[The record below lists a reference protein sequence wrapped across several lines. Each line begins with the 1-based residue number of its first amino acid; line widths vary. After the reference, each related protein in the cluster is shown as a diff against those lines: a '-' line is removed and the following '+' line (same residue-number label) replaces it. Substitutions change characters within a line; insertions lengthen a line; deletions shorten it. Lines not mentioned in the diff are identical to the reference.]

1 MKKFDLRT
9 PIIYVLTF
17 IILILLIVM
26 KKMDDEKKEKMLE
39 EKMVVV
45 EKKRKEKE
53 ELDVT
58 FPQKPEPGIKGIIG
72 LVIDDFGYRN
82 DEISDGFLE
91 LDARLTYAV
100 IPGHRHSTS
109 FGQKA
114 VESGYEVIVHM
125 PMENT
130 GKTYGEEEF
139 VLMTAMDS
147 ETIQRRINNAI
158 KDIPNAIG
166 MNNHQGSKATSDSK
180 TMTVLASV
188 LKDRGKYFIDSRTS
202 PLTIGE
208 KTMISFGVPTAR
220 RNIFLDNNNDLDK
233 IEEQM
238 NKLANSAKKNGV
250 AVGLGHA
257 RKNTLSVI
265 EKVVPNLLD
274 KGFVF
279 QFASQIVK

>member
-1 MKKFDLRT
+1 MKKSLNIQNLTIVTLIIIIIVLGASNFAALRKLDL
-9 PIIYVLTF
+9 LTRDSETKNQER
-17 IILILLIVM
+17 IEAVKDIEQDTLGVIV
-26 KKMDDEKKEKMLE
+26 
-39 EKMVVV
+39 
-45 EKKRKEKE
+45 
-53 ELDVT
+53 
-58 FPQKPEPGIKGIIG
+58 

-82 DEISDGFLE
+82 DNISDGFLN
-91 LDARLTYAV
+91 LSIPITCAI
-100 IPGHRHSTS
+100 IPGHTASKK
-109 FGQKA
+109 FAEKA
-114 VESGYEVIVHM
+114 VSYGKEVIIHM
-125 PMENT
+125 PMESEN
-130 GKTYGEEEF
+130 YSPGEDEYK
-139 VLMTAMDS
+139 LLTSMTS
-147 ETIQRRINNAI
+147 ELLENKLIQAFESL
-158 KDIPNAIG
+158 PEAIG

-202 PLTIGE
+202 SLTIGE

-265 EKVVPNLLD
+265 EKVVPDLLD

-279 QFASQIVK
+279 QFASQVVK

>member
-1 MKKFDLRT
+1 MKKSLNIQNLTIVTLIIIIIVLGASNFAALRKLDLLTRGSEINNQERT
-9 PIIYVLTF
+9 ETVKDIDQDTLGV
-17 IILILLIVM
+17 IV
-26 KKMDDEKKEKMLE
+26 
-39 EKMVVV
+39 
-45 EKKRKEKE
+45 
-53 ELDVT
+53 
-58 FPQKPEPGIKGIIG
+58 

-82 DEISDGFLE
+82 DNISDGFLN
-91 LDARLTYAV
+91 LSIPITCAI
-100 IPGHRHSTS
+100 IPGHTASKK
-109 FGQKA
+109 FAEKA
-114 VESGYEVIVHM
+114 VSYGKEVIIHM
-125 PMENT
+125 PMESEN
-130 GKTYGEEEF
+130 YSPGEDEYK
-139 VLMTAMDS
+139 LLTSMTS
-147 ETIQRRINNAI
+147 ELLENKLIQAFESL
-158 KDIPNAIG
+158 PEAIG

-202 PLTIGE
+202 SLTIGE

-220 RNIFLDNNNDLDK
+220 RNIFLDNNNDLDR

-265 EKVVPNLLD
+265 EKVVPDLLD

-279 QFASQIVK
+279 QFASQVVK

>member
-1 MKKFDLRT
+1 MKKSQNIQNLTIVTLIIIIIVLGASNFAALRKLDLLTRGSEIKNQERT
-9 PIIYVLTF
+9 EAVKDIDQDTLGV
-17 IILILLIVM
+17 IV
-26 KKMDDEKKEKMLE
+26 
-39 EKMVVV
+39 
-45 EKKRKEKE
+45 
-53 ELDVT
+53 
-58 FPQKPEPGIKGIIG
+58 

-82 DEISDGFLE
+82 DNISDGFLN
-91 LDARLTYAV
+91 LSIPITCAI
-100 IPGHRHSTS
+100 IPGHTASKK
-109 FGQKA
+109 FAEKA
-114 VESGYEVIVHM
+114 VSYGKEVIIHM
-125 PMENT
+125 PMESEN
-130 GKTYGEEEF
+130 YSPGEDEYK
-139 VLMTAMDS
+139 LLTSMTS
-147 ETIQRRINNAI
+147 ELLENKLIQAFESL
-158 KDIPNAIG
+158 PEAIG

-202 PLTIGE
+202 SLTIGE

-257 RKNTLSVI
+257 RKNTLYVI
-265 EKVVPNLLD
+265 EKVVPGLLD

-279 QFASQIVK
+279 QFASQVVK

>member
-1 MKKFDLRT
+1 MKKSLNIQNLTIVTLIIIIIVLGASNFAALRKLDL
-9 PIIYVLTF
+9 LTRGSEIKNQEKTEVF
-17 IILILLIVM
+17 ESIDQDTLGVIV
-26 KKMDDEKKEKMLE
+26 
-39 EKMVVV
+39 
-45 EKKRKEKE
+45 
-53 ELDVT
+53 
-58 FPQKPEPGIKGIIG
+58 

-82 DEISDGFLE
+82 DNISDGFLN
-91 LDARLTYAV
+91 LSIPITCAI
-100 IPGHRHSTS
+100 IPGHIASKK
-109 FGQKA
+109 FAKKA
-114 VESGYEVIVHM
+114 VSYGKEVIIHM
-125 PMENT
+125 PMESENYT
-130 GKTYGEEEF
+130 PGEDEYK
-139 VLMTAMDS
+139 LLTSMTS
-147 ETIQRRINNAI
+147 ELLETKLIQAFESL
-158 KDIPNAIG
+158 PEAIG

-202 PLTIGE
+202 SLTIGE

-257 RKNTLSVI
+257 RKNTLTVI
-265 EKVVPNLLD
+265 EKVVPDLLD

-279 QFASQIVK
+279 QFASQVVK

>member
-1 MKKFDLRT
+1 MKKSLNIQNLTIVTLIIIIIVLGASNFAALRKLDLLTRGSEIKNQERT
-9 PIIYVLTF
+9 ETVKDIDQDTLGV
-17 IILILLIVM
+17 IV
-26 KKMDDEKKEKMLE
+26 
-39 EKMVVV
+39 
-45 EKKRKEKE
+45 
-53 ELDVT
+53 
-58 FPQKPEPGIKGIIG
+58 

-82 DEISDGFLE
+82 DNISDGFLN
-91 LDARLTYAV
+91 LSIPITCAI
-100 IPGHRHSTS
+100 IPGHIASKK
-109 FGQKA
+109 FAKKA
-114 VESGYEVIVHM
+114 VSYGKEVIIHM
-125 PMENT
+125 PMESEN
-130 GKTYGEEEF
+130 YSPGEDEYK
-139 VLMTAMDS
+139 LLTSMTS
-147 ETIQRRINNAI
+147 ELLENKLIQAFESL
-158 KDIPNAIG
+158 PEAIG

-202 PLTIGE
+202 SLTIGE

-220 RNIFLDNNNDLDK
+220 RNIFLDNNNDLDR

-265 EKVVPNLLD
+265 EKVVPDLLD

-279 QFASQIVK
+279 QFASQVVK

>member
-1 MKKFDLRT
+1 MKKSLNIQNLTIVTLIIIIIVLGASNFAALRKLDL
-9 PIIYVLTF
+9 LTRGSE
-17 IILILLIVM
+17 IKYQERAEAVKDIDQDTLGVIV
-26 KKMDDEKKEKMLE
+26 
-39 EKMVVV
+39 
-45 EKKRKEKE
+45 
-53 ELDVT
+53 
-58 FPQKPEPGIKGIIG
+58 

-82 DEISDGFLE
+82 DNISDGFLN
-91 LDARLTYAV
+91 LSIPITCAI
-100 IPGHRHSTS
+100 IPGHTASKK
-109 FGQKA
+109 FAEKA
-114 VESGYEVIVHM
+114 VSYGKEVIIHM
-125 PMENT
+125 PMESEN
-130 GKTYGEEEF
+130 YSPGEDEYK
-139 VLMTAMDS
+139 LLTSMTSDLL
-147 ETIQRRINNAI
+147 ENKLIQAFESL
-158 KDIPNAIG
+158 PEAIG

-202 PLTIGE
+202 SLTIGE

-257 RKNTLSVI
+257 RKNTLSTL
-265 EKVVPNLLD
+265 EKVVPGLLD

>member
-1 MKKFDLRT
+1 MKKSLNIQNLTIVTLIIIIIVLGASNFAALRKLDLLTRDSEIKNQERT
-9 PIIYVLTF
+9 EAVKDIDQDTLGV
-17 IILILLIVM
+17 IV
-26 KKMDDEKKEKMLE
+26 
-39 EKMVVV
+39 
-45 EKKRKEKE
+45 
-53 ELDVT
+53 
-58 FPQKPEPGIKGIIG
+58 

-82 DEISDGFLE
+82 DNISDGFLN
-91 LDARLTYAV
+91 LSIPITCAI
-100 IPGHRHSTS
+100 IPGHTASKK
-109 FGQKA
+109 FAEKA
-114 VESGYEVIVHM
+114 VSYGKEVIIHM
-125 PMENT
+125 PMESEN
-130 GKTYGEEEF
+130 YSPGEDEYK
-139 VLMTAMDS
+139 LLTSMTS
-147 ETIQRRINNAI
+147 ELLENKLIQAFESL
-158 KDIPNAIG
+158 PEAIG

-202 PLTIGE
+202 SLTIGE

-265 EKVVPNLLD
+265 EKVVPDLLD

-279 QFASQIVK
+279 QFASQVVK

>member
-1 MKKFDLRT
+1 MKKSLNIQNLTIVTLIIIIIVLGASNFAALRKLDLLTRDSEIKNQERT
-9 PIIYVLTF
+9 ETVKDIDQDTLGV
-17 IILILLIVM
+17 IV
-26 KKMDDEKKEKMLE
+26 
-39 EKMVVV
+39 
-45 EKKRKEKE
+45 
-53 ELDVT
+53 
-58 FPQKPEPGIKGIIG
+58 

-82 DEISDGFLE
+82 DNISDGFLN
-91 LDARLTYAV
+91 LSIPITCAI
-100 IPGHRHSTS
+100 IPGHTASKK
-109 FGQKA
+109 FAEKA
-114 VESGYEVIVHM
+114 VSYGKEVIIHM
-125 PMENT
+125 PMESEN
-130 GKTYGEEEF
+130 YSPGEDEYK
-139 VLMTAMDS
+139 LLTSMTS
-147 ETIQRRINNAI
+147 ELLENKLIQAFESL
-158 KDIPNAIG
+158 PEAIG

-202 PLTIGE
+202 SLTIGE

-220 RNIFLDNNNDLDK
+220 RNIFLDNNNDLDR

-265 EKVVPNLLD
+265 EKVVPHLLD

-279 QFASQIVK
+279 QFASQVVK

>member
-1 MKKFDLRT
+1 MKKSLNIQNLTIVTLIIIIIVLGASNFAALRKLDLLTRGSEIKNQERT
-9 PIIYVLTF
+9 ETVKDIDQDTLGV
-17 IILILLIVM
+17 IV
-26 KKMDDEKKEKMLE
+26 
-39 EKMVVV
+39 
-45 EKKRKEKE
+45 
-53 ELDVT
+53 
-58 FPQKPEPGIKGIIG
+58 

-82 DEISDGFLE
+82 DNISDGFLN
-91 LDARLTYAV
+91 LSIPITCAI
-100 IPGHRHSTS
+100 IPGHTASKK
-109 FGQKA
+109 FAEKA
-114 VESGYEVIVHM
+114 VSYGKEVIIHM
-125 PMENT
+125 PMESEN
-130 GKTYGEEEF
+130 YSPGEDEYK
-139 VLMTAMDS
+139 LLTSMTS
-147 ETIQRRINNAI
+147 ELLENKLIQAFESL
-158 KDIPNAIG
+158 PEAIG

-202 PLTIGE
+202 SLTIGE

-265 EKVVPNLLD
+265 EKVVPDLLD

-279 QFASQIVK
+279 QFASQVVK

>member
-1 MKKFDLRT
+1 MKKSLNIQNLTIVTLIIIIIVLGASNFAALRKLDL
-9 PIIYVLTF
+9 LTRGSE
-17 IILILLIVM
+17 I
-26 KKMDDEKKEKMLE
+26 KNQE
-39 EKMVVV
+39 
-45 EKKRKEKE
+45 RKEVVKE
-53 ELDVT
+53 IDQDTLGV
-58 FPQKPEPGIKGIIG
+58 IV

-82 DEISDGFLE
+82 DNISDGFLN
-91 LDARLTYAV
+91 LSIPITCAI
-100 IPGHRHSTS
+100 IPGHTASKK
-109 FGQKA
+109 FAEKA
-114 VESGYEVIVHM
+114 VSYGKEVIIHM
-125 PMENT
+125 PMESEN
-130 GKTYGEEEF
+130 YSPGEDEYK
-139 VLMTAMDS
+139 LLTSMTS
-147 ETIQRRINNAI
+147 ELLEYKLIQAFESL
-158 KDIPNAIG
+158 PEAIG

-202 PLTIGE
+202 SLTIGE

-265 EKVVPNLLD
+265 EKVVPDLLD

-279 QFASQIVK
+279 QFASQVVK

>member
-1 MKKFDLRT
+1 MKKSLNIQNLTIVTLIIIIIVLGASNFAALRKLDLLTRGSEIKNQERT
-9 PIIYVLTF
+9 EAVKDINQDTLGV
-17 IILILLIVM
+17 IV
-26 KKMDDEKKEKMLE
+26 
-39 EKMVVV
+39 
-45 EKKRKEKE
+45 
-53 ELDVT
+53 
-58 FPQKPEPGIKGIIG
+58 

-82 DEISDGFLE
+82 DNISDGFLN
-91 LDARLTYAV
+91 LSIPITCAI
-100 IPGHRHSTS
+100 IPGHTASKK
-109 FGQKA
+109 FAEKA
-114 VESGYEVIVHM
+114 VSYGKEVIIHM
-125 PMENT
+125 PMESEN
-130 GKTYGEEEF
+130 YSPGEDEYK
-139 VLMTAMDS
+139 LLTSMTS
-147 ETIQRRINNAI
+147 ELLENKLIQAFESL
-158 KDIPNAIG
+158 PEAIG

-202 PLTIGE
+202 SLTIGE

-257 RKNTLSVI
+257 RKNTLTVI
-265 EKVVPNLLD
+265 EKVVPDLLD

-279 QFASQIVK
+279 QFASQVVK

>member
-1 MKKFDLRT
+1 MKKSLNIQNLTIVTLIIIIIVLGASNFAALRKLD
-9 PIIYVLTF
+9 ILTRSSE
-17 IILILLIVM
+17 IKNQEKTEAVKVVDQDTLGVIV
-26 KKMDDEKKEKMLE
+26 
-39 EKMVVV
+39 
-45 EKKRKEKE
+45 
-53 ELDVT
+53 
-58 FPQKPEPGIKGIIG
+58 

-82 DEISDGFLE
+82 DNISDGFLN
-91 LDARLTYAV
+91 LSIPITCAI
-100 IPGHRHSTS
+100 IPGHTASKK
-109 FGQKA
+109 FAEKA
-114 VESGYEVIVHM
+114 VSYGKEVIIHM
-125 PMENT
+125 PMESEN
-130 GKTYGEEEF
+130 YSPGEDEYK
-139 VLMTAMDS
+139 LLTSMTS
-147 ETIQRRINNAI
+147 ELLENKLIQAFESL
-158 KDIPNAIG
+158 PEAIG

-202 PLTIGE
+202 SLTIGE

-233 IEEQM
+233 IEEQI

-265 EKVVPNLLD
+265 EKVLPDLLD

-279 QFASQIVK
+279 QFASQVVK

>member
-1 MKKFDLRT
+1 MKKSLNIQNLTIVTLIIIIIVLGASNFAALRKLDLLTRGSEIKNQERT
-9 PIIYVLTF
+9 EAVEGIDQDTLGV
-17 IILILLIVM
+17 IV
-26 KKMDDEKKEKMLE
+26 
-39 EKMVVV
+39 
-45 EKKRKEKE
+45 
-53 ELDVT
+53 
-58 FPQKPEPGIKGIIG
+58 

-82 DEISDGFLE
+82 DNISDGFLN
-91 LDARLTYAV
+91 LSIPITCAI
-100 IPGHRHSTS
+100 IPGHTASKK
-109 FGQKA
+109 FAEKA
-114 VESGYEVIVHM
+114 VSYGKEVIIHM
-125 PMENT
+125 PMESEN
-130 GKTYGEEEF
+130 YSPGEDEYK
-139 VLMTAMDS
+139 LLTSMTS
-147 ETIQRRINNAI
+147 ELLENKLIQAFESL
-158 KDIPNAIG
+158 PEAIG

-202 PLTIGE
+202 SLTIGE

-220 RNIFLDNNNDLDK
+220 RNIFLDNNNDLDR

-265 EKVVPNLLD
+265 EKVVPDLLD

-279 QFASQIVK
+279 QFASQVVK

>member
-1 MKKFDLRT
+1 MKKSLNIQNLTIVTLIIIIIVLGASNFAALRKLDL
-9 PIIYVLTF
+9 LTRDSETKNQER
-17 IILILLIVM
+17 IEAVKDIDQDTLGVIV
-26 KKMDDEKKEKMLE
+26 
-39 EKMVVV
+39 
-45 EKKRKEKE
+45 
-53 ELDVT
+53 
-58 FPQKPEPGIKGIIG
+58 

-82 DEISDGFLE
+82 DNISDGFLN
-91 LDARLTYAV
+91 LSIPITCAI
-100 IPGHRHSTS
+100 IPGHTASKK
-109 FGQKA
+109 FAEKA
-114 VESGYEVIVHM
+114 VSYGKEVIIHM
-125 PMENT
+125 PMESEN
-130 GKTYGEEEF
+130 YSPGEDEYK
-139 VLMTAMDS
+139 LLTSMTS
-147 ETIQRRINNAI
+147 ELLENKLIQAFESL
-158 KDIPNAIG
+158 PEAIG

-202 PLTIGE
+202 SLTIGE

-265 EKVVPNLLD
+265 EKVVPDLLD

-279 QFASQIVK
+279 QFASQVVK

>member
-1 MKKFDLRT
+1 MKKSLNIQNLTIVTLIIIIIVLGASNFAALRKLDLLTRGSEIKNQERT
-9 PIIYVLTF
+9 EAVKDIDQDTLGV
-17 IILILLIVM
+17 IV
-26 KKMDDEKKEKMLE
+26 
-39 EKMVVV
+39 
-45 EKKRKEKE
+45 
-53 ELDVT
+53 
-58 FPQKPEPGIKGIIG
+58 

-82 DEISDGFLE
+82 DNISDGFLN
-91 LDARLTYAV
+91 LSIPITCAI
-100 IPGHRHSTS
+100 IPGHTASKK
-109 FGQKA
+109 FAEKA
-114 VESGYEVIVHM
+114 VSYGKEVIIHM
-125 PMENT
+125 PMESEN
-130 GKTYGEEEF
+130 YSPGEDEYK
-139 VLMTAMDS
+139 LLTSMTS
-147 ETIQRRINNAI
+147 ELLENKLIQAFESL
-158 KDIPNAIG
+158 PEAIG

-202 PLTIGE
+202 SLTIGE

-265 EKVVPNLLD
+265 EKVVPGLLD

-279 QFASQIVK
+279 QFASQVVK

>member
-1 MKKFDLRT
+1 MKKSLNIQNFTIVTLIIIIIVLGASNFAALRKLDLLTRGSEIKNQERT
-9 PIIYVLTF
+9 ETVKDIDQDTLGV
-17 IILILLIVM
+17 IV
-26 KKMDDEKKEKMLE
+26 
-39 EKMVVV
+39 
-45 EKKRKEKE
+45 
-53 ELDVT
+53 
-58 FPQKPEPGIKGIIG
+58 

-82 DEISDGFLE
+82 DNISDGFLN
-91 LDARLTYAV
+91 LSIPITCAI
-100 IPGHRHSTS
+100 IPGHTASKK
-109 FGQKA
+109 FAEKA
-114 VESGYEVIVHM
+114 VSYGKEVIIHM
-125 PMENT
+125 PMESEN
-130 GKTYGEEEF
+130 YSPGEDEYK
-139 VLMTAMDS
+139 LLTSMTS
-147 ETIQRRINNAI
+147 ELLENKLIQAFESL
-158 KDIPNAIG
+158 PEAIG

-202 PLTIGE
+202 SLTIGE

-220 RNIFLDNNNDLDK
+220 RNIFLDNNNDLDR

-265 EKVVPNLLD
+265 EKVVPDLLD

-279 QFASQIVK
+279 QFASQVVK

>member
-1 MKKFDLRT
+1 MKKSLNIQNLTIVTLIIIIIVLGASNFAALRKLDLLTRDSEIKNQERT
-9 PIIYVLTF
+9 EAVKDIDQDTLGV
-17 IILILLIVM
+17 IV
-26 KKMDDEKKEKMLE
+26 
-39 EKMVVV
+39 
-45 EKKRKEKE
+45 
-53 ELDVT
+53 
-58 FPQKPEPGIKGIIG
+58 

-82 DEISDGFLE
+82 DNISDGFLN
-91 LDARLTYAV
+91 LGIPITCAI
-100 IPGHRHSTS
+100 IPGHTASKK
-109 FGQKA
+109 FAEKA
-114 VESGYEVIVHM
+114 VSYGKEVIIHM
-125 PMENT
+125 PMESEN
-130 GKTYGEEEF
+130 YSPGEDEYK
-139 VLMTAMDS
+139 LLTSMTS
-147 ETIQRRINNAI
+147 ELLENKLILAFESL
-158 KDIPNAIG
+158 PEAIG

-202 PLTIGE
+202 SLTIGE

-233 IEEQM
+233 IEEQI

-265 EKVVPNLLD
+265 EKVVPDLLD

-279 QFASQIVK
+279 QFASQVVK

>member
-1 MKKFDLRT
+1 MKKSLDIQNLTIVTLIIIIIVLGASNFAALRKLDLLTRSSEIENQERT
-9 PIIYVLTF
+9 EAVKDIDQDTLGV
-17 IILILLIVM
+17 IV
-26 KKMDDEKKEKMLE
+26 
-39 EKMVVV
+39 
-45 EKKRKEKE
+45 
-53 ELDVT
+53 
-58 FPQKPEPGIKGIIG
+58 

-82 DEISDGFLE
+82 DNISDGFLN
-91 LDARLTYAV
+91 LSIPITCAI
-100 IPGHRHSTS
+100 IPGHTASKK
-109 FGQKA
+109 FAEKA
-114 VESGYEVIVHM
+114 VSYGKEVIIHM
-125 PMENT
+125 PMESEN
-130 GKTYGEEEF
+130 YSPGEDEYK
-139 VLMTAMDS
+139 LLTSMTS
-147 ETIQRRINNAI
+147 ELLENKLIQAFESL
-158 KDIPNAIG
+158 PEAIG

-202 PLTIGE
+202 SLTIGE

-265 EKVVPNLLD
+265 EKVVPDLLD

-279 QFASQIVK
+279 QFASQVVK

>member
-1 MKKFDLRT
+1 MKKSLNIQNLTIVTLIIIIIVLGASNFAALRKLDLLTRGSEIKNQERT
-9 PIIYVLTF
+9 ETVKDIDQDTLGV
-17 IILILLIVM
+17 IV
-26 KKMDDEKKEKMLE
+26 
-39 EKMVVV
+39 
-45 EKKRKEKE
+45 
-53 ELDVT
+53 
-58 FPQKPEPGIKGIIG
+58 

-82 DEISDGFLE
+82 DNISDGFLN
-91 LDARLTYAV
+91 LSIPITCAI
-100 IPGHRHSTS
+100 IPGHTASKK
-109 FGQKA
+109 FAEKA
-114 VESGYEVIVHM
+114 VSYGKEVIIHM
-125 PMENT
+125 PMESEN
-130 GKTYGEEEF
+130 YSPGEDEYK
-139 VLMTAMDS
+139 LLTSMTS
-147 ETIQRRINNAI
+147 ELLENKLIQAFESL
-158 KDIPNAIG
+158 PEAIG

-202 PLTIGE
+202 SLTIGE

-233 IEEQM
+233 IEEQI

-265 EKVVPNLLD
+265 EKVVPDLLD

-279 QFASQIVK
+279 QFASQVVK

>member
-1 MKKFDLRT
+1 MKKSLNIQNLTIVTLIIIIIVLGASNFAALRKLDL
-9 PIIYVLTF
+9 LTRDSETKNQER
-17 IILILLIVM
+17 IEAVKDIEQDTLGVIV
-26 KKMDDEKKEKMLE
+26 
-39 EKMVVV
+39 
-45 EKKRKEKE
+45 
-53 ELDVT
+53 
-58 FPQKPEPGIKGIIG
+58 

-82 DEISDGFLE
+82 DNISDGFLN
-91 LDARLTYAV
+91 LSIPITCAI
-100 IPGHRHSTS
+100 IPGHTASKK
-109 FGQKA
+109 FAEKA
-114 VESGYEVIVHM
+114 VSYGKEVIIHM
-125 PMENT
+125 PMESEN
-130 GKTYGEEEF
+130 YSPGEDEYK
-139 VLMTAMDS
+139 LLTSMTS
-147 ETIQRRINNAI
+147 ELLENKLIQAFESL
-158 KDIPNAIG
+158 PEAIG

-202 PLTIGE
+202 SLTIGE

-220 RNIFLDNNNDLDK
+220 RNIFLDNNNDLDR

-265 EKVVPNLLD
+265 EKVVPDLLD

-279 QFASQIVK
+279 QFASQVVK

>member
-1 MKKFDLRT
+1 MKKSLNIQNLTIVTLIIIIIVLGASNFAALRKLDLLTRSNEIKNQERT
-9 PIIYVLTF
+9 EAVKDIDQDTLGV
-17 IILILLIVM
+17 IV
-26 KKMDDEKKEKMLE
+26 
-39 EKMVVV
+39 
-45 EKKRKEKE
+45 
-53 ELDVT
+53 
-58 FPQKPEPGIKGIIG
+58 

-82 DEISDGFLE
+82 DNISDGFLN
-91 LDARLTYAV
+91 LSIPITCAI
-100 IPGHRHSTS
+100 IPGHTASKK
-109 FGQKA
+109 FAEKA
-114 VESGYEVIVHM
+114 VSYGKEVIIHM
-125 PMENT
+125 PMESEN
-130 GKTYGEEEF
+130 YSPGEDEYK
-139 VLMTAMDS
+139 LLTSMTS
-147 ETIQRRINNAI
+147 ELLENKLIQAFESL
-158 KDIPNAIG
+158 PEAIG

-202 PLTIGE
+202 SLTIGE

-257 RKNTLSVI
+257 RKNTLSI
-265 EKVVPNLLD
+265 LEKVVPGLLD

-279 QFASQIVK
+279 QFASQVVK

>member
-1 MKKFDLRT
+1 MKKSLNIQNLTIVTLIIIIIVLGASNFAALRKLDLLTRGSEIKNQERT
-9 PIIYVLTF
+9 ETVKDIDQDTLGV
-17 IILILLIVM
+17 IV
-26 KKMDDEKKEKMLE
+26 
-39 EKMVVV
+39 
-45 EKKRKEKE
+45 
-53 ELDVT
+53 
-58 FPQKPEPGIKGIIG
+58 

-82 DEISDGFLE
+82 DNISDGFLN
-91 LDARLTYAV
+91 LSIPITCAI
-100 IPGHRHSTS
+100 IPGHTASKK
-109 FGQKA
+109 FAEKA
-114 VESGYEVIVHM
+114 VSYGKEVIIHM
-125 PMENT
+125 PMESEN
-130 GKTYGEEEF
+130 YSPGEDEYK
-139 VLMTAMDS
+139 LLTSMTS
-147 ETIQRRINNAI
+147 ELLENKLIQAFESL
-158 KDIPNAIG
+158 PEAIG

-202 PLTIGE
+202 SLTIGE

-257 RKNTLSVI
+257 RKNTLTVI
-265 EKVVPNLLD
+265 EKVVPDLLD

-279 QFASQIVK
+279 QFASQVVK

>member
-1 MKKFDLRT
+1 MKKSLNIQNLTIVTLIIIIIVLGASNFAALRKLDLLTRGSEIKNQERT
-9 PIIYVLTF
+9 ETVKDIDQDTLGV
-17 IILILLIVM
+17 IV
-26 KKMDDEKKEKMLE
+26 
-39 EKMVVV
+39 
-45 EKKRKEKE
+45 
-53 ELDVT
+53 
-58 FPQKPEPGIKGIIG
+58 

-82 DEISDGFLE
+82 DNISDGFLN
-91 LDARLTYAV
+91 LSIPITCAI
-100 IPGHRHSTS
+100 IPGHTASKK
-109 FGQKA
+109 FAEKA
-114 VESGYEVIVHM
+114 VSYGKEVIIHM
-125 PMENT
+125 PMESEN
-130 GKTYGEEEF
+130 YSPGEDEYK
-139 VLMTAMDS
+139 LLTSMTS
-147 ETIQRRINNAI
+147 ELLENKLIQAFESL
-158 KDIPNAIG
+158 PEAIG

-202 PLTIGE
+202 SLTIGE
-208 KTMISFGVPTAR
+208 KTMVSFGVPTAR

-265 EKVVPNLLD
+265 EKVVPDLLD

-279 QFASQIVK
+279 QFASQVVK

>member
-1 MKKFDLRT
+1 MKKSLNIQNLTIVTLIIIIIVLGASNFAALRKLDLLTRGSEIKNQERT
-9 PIIYVLTF
+9 EAVKDIDQDTLGV
-17 IILILLIVM
+17 IV
-26 KKMDDEKKEKMLE
+26 
-39 EKMVVV
+39 
-45 EKKRKEKE
+45 
-53 ELDVT
+53 
-58 FPQKPEPGIKGIIG
+58 

-82 DEISDGFLE
+82 DNISDGFLN
-91 LDARLTYAV
+91 LSIPITCAI
-100 IPGHRHSTS
+100 IPGHIASKK
-109 FGQKA
+109 FAEKA
-114 VESGYEVIVHM
+114 VSHGKEVIIHM
-125 PMENT
+125 PMESEN
-130 GKTYGEEEF
+130 YSPGEDEYK
-139 VLMTAMDS
+139 LLTSMTS
-147 ETIQRRINNAI
+147 ELLENKLIQAFESL
-158 KDIPNAIG
+158 PEAIG

-202 PLTIGE
+202 SLTIGE

-265 EKVVPNLLD
+265 EKVVPDLLD

-279 QFASQIVK
+279 QFASQVVK

>member
-1 MKKFDLRT
+1 MKKSLNIQNLTIVTLIIIIIVLGASNFAALRKLDLLTRSSEIKNQERT
-9 PIIYVLTF
+9 EAV
-17 IILILLIVM
+17 
-26 KKMDDEKKEKMLE
+26 
-39 EKMVVV
+39 
-45 EKKRKEKE
+45 
-53 ELDVT
+53 
-58 FPQKPEPGIKGIIG
+58 KGIDQDTLGVIV

-82 DEISDGFLE
+82 DNISDGFLN
-91 LDARLTYAV
+91 LSIPITCAI
-100 IPGHRHSTS
+100 IPGHTASKK
-109 FGQKA
+109 FAEKA
-114 VESGYEVIVHM
+114 VSYGKEVIIHM
-125 PMENT
+125 PMESEN
-130 GKTYGEEEF
+130 YSPGEDEYK
-139 VLMTAMDS
+139 LLTSMTS
-147 ETIQRRINNAI
+147 ELLENKLIQAFESL
-158 KDIPNAIG
+158 PEAIG

-202 PLTIGE
+202 SLTIGE

-265 EKVVPNLLD
+265 EKVVPDLLE

-279 QFASQIVK
+279 QFASQVVK

>member
-1 MKKFDLRT
+1 MKKSLNIQNLTIVTLIIIIIVLGASNFAALRKLDLLTRGSEIKNQERT
-9 PIIYVLTF
+9 EAVKDIDQDTLGV
-17 IILILLIVM
+17 IV
-26 KKMDDEKKEKMLE
+26 
-39 EKMVVV
+39 
-45 EKKRKEKE
+45 
-53 ELDVT
+53 
-58 FPQKPEPGIKGIIG
+58 

-82 DEISDGFLE
+82 DNISDGFLN
-91 LDARLTYAV
+91 LSIPITCAI
-100 IPGHRHSTS
+100 IPGHTASKK
-109 FGQKA
+109 FAEKA
-114 VESGYEVIVHM
+114 VSYGKEVIIHM
-125 PMENT
+125 PMESEN
-130 GKTYGEEEF
+130 YSPGEDEYK
-139 VLMTAMDS
+139 LLTSMTS
-147 ETIQRRINNAI
+147 ELLENKLIQAFESL
-158 KDIPNAIG
+158 PEAIG

-202 PLTIGE
+202 SLTIGE

-265 EKVVPNLLD
+265 EKVVPDLLD

-279 QFASQIVK
+279 QFASQVVK